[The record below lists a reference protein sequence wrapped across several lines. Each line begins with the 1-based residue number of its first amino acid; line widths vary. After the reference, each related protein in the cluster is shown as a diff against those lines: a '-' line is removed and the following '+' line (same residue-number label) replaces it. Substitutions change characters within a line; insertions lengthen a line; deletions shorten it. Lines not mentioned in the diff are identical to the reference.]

1 MNTDQEFQDNNSAFI
16 QFFIPMKKQKNILK
30 VEEAKCRLKN
40 SEFTE
45 KNNRK
50 RGPMSYERSL
60 LTIPTRRGYEISCLD
75 GSIPGQKAII
85 LCLHGFSGSKRSY
98 TIERL
103 HQEMQSEQIGTFCFD
118 WPAHGES
125 KAPVSQLKIESCLKD
140 LEEVCSLMVKQ
151 YSVPIHC
158 FATSFGVY
166 LLSLYR
172 GQHPDDFEKVLL
184 RSPAL
189 KMDKAIRSFMDED
202 QFNAFLE
209 GKPMELGLSQP
220 LAVDKNFLD
229 DICRHDAYN
238 LTPPHP
244 DRMLMIQ
251 GEADLVVSPQ
261 DSFMYAKRYGITIH
275 MLEGTDHIYSKPGAI
290 DQVMTL
296 ARNFFR

>member
-1 MNTDQEFQDNNSAFI
+1 
-16 QFFIPMKKQKNILK
+16 
-30 VEEAKCRLKN
+30 
-40 SEFTE
+40 
-45 KNNRK
+45 
-50 RGPMSYERSL
+50 MSCERSL
-60 LTIPTRRGYEISCLD
+60 LTLPTRRGNEISCLD

-103 HQEMQSEQIGTFCFD
+103 HQEMLPEQIGTFCFD

-125 KAPVSQLKIESCLKD
+125 KAPVSQLTIESCLKD
-140 LEEVCSLMVKQ
+140 LEEVYTQLVNRF
-151 YSVPIHC
+151 SVPIYG
-158 FATSFGVY
+158 FATSFGGY

-189 KMDKAIRSFMDED
+189 KMDKAIRSFMNED
-202 QFNAFLE
+202 QFNAFIQ
-209 GKPMELGLSQP
+209 GQPMELGLSQP
-220 LAVDKNFLD
+220 LAIDKNFYD
-229 DICRHDAYN
+229 DICRHDAYS

-261 DSFMYAKRYGITIH
+261 DSFMYAKQNGITIH

-290 DQVMTL
+290 DQVMAL
-296 ARNFFR
+296 ARGFFR